1 MMTRFSR
8 ILAAALAVVSLVLAA
23 GCEQRPT
30 GYDPNPNSPEGVPT
44 AAAQLLAYRNAGLR
58 VLARDYQ
65 SANIDS
71 AESFAQA
78 FPGPT
83 TMPLLLLLDGT
94 PANTFEL
101 YRING
106 GGKFERT
113 ADYPL
118 QSIFK
123 YVNAGYES
131 FFSTDP
137 SPGTYAPPSYLAR
150 GLVNGVASHQSP
162 LSNEGRLTGS
172 GVLPITYNGDLQPI
186 DSLFTVSWVGV
197 PGAVGYWVHI
207 YEKPTPGAQRLE
219 SSLPAP
225 IAYIT
230 AGDEFI
236 GYRAGNNPG
245 GSVQF
250 KLGDTSLL
258 TLKYIPALLGHDYFV
273 RVTGIDATGQVI
285 AQTPG
290 NLDSLAMSADLAYL
304 APPTYS
310 PDKTKLYFSLGGTK
324 VARRALTPRITDG
337 DGAQGAAPAMNLTV
351 VRHNPLIQSPYVGPF
366 RSLTPLRR
374 AGNR

>member
-1 MMTRFSR
+1 MTRFSR

-162 LSNEGRLTGS
+162 LSNEGQLS
-172 GVLPITYNGDLQPI
+172 ITYRGPDGGRLVVREG
-186 DSLFTVSWVGV
+186 SYCAGV
-197 PGAVGYWVHI
+197 PDCIPTGPDAGTASFSDRPARLVEAEGGAWLVVAEG
-207 YEKPTPGAQRLE
+207 
-219 SSLPAP
+219 
-225 IAYIT
+225 
-230 AGDEFI
+230 GDVNWEAK
-236 GYRAGNNPG
+236 G
-245 GSVQF
+245 
-250 KLGDTSLL
+250 
-258 TLKYIPALLGHDYFV
+258 
-273 RVTGIDATGQVI
+273 TG
-285 AQTPG
+285 
-290 NLDSLAMSADLAYL
+290 M
-304 APPTYS
+304 
-310 PDKTKLYFSLGGTK
+310 
-324 VARRALTPRITDG
+324 
-337 DGAQGAAPAMNLTV
+337 DGATLSGFTAAFT
-351 VRHNPLIQSPYVGPF
+351 RVGK
-366 RSLTPLRR
+366 
-374 AGNR
+374 